1 MVPAGSLKA
10 KLVGGL
16 GEEGG
21 VWGKVLVGSVVRV
34 GRPEDDA
41 TALGIPVCVW
51 LTEVF
56 VSRCLSDGMMH
67 GEALCLCVKRKMQ
80 RWHLVTVKNT

>member
-1 MVPAGSLKA
+1 MVPAGSLEA

-21 VWGKVLVGSVVRV
+21 VWGEVLVGTVVRV

-41 TALGIPVCVW
+41 PALGIPVCVW
-51 LTEVF
+51 STEVF
-56 VSRCLSDGMMH
+56 VSQCLSDSVMRG
-67 GEALCLCVKRKMQ
+67 GALCLCVKSTMQ
-80 RWHLVTVKNT
+80 GWHLVAVKNT